1 MAYQEVS
8 TKYPS
13 MINSFAQPDTLTKLI
28 EVIPVLAKPGS
39 VGVTPN
45 PDAVADTPIG
55 DTPNPDATPEPVA
68 DTPIGDTP
76 NPDVSPNPDAT
87 PEPVADTPIGDTPN
101 PDVSPNPDATPE
113 PVADTPI
120 GDTPNPDAPPEP
132 VADTPIGDTPNPE
145 PVADTPNPDVSSNPD
160 ATPEPVADTPNP
172 DVSSNPDATPEPIGD
187 TPNLK
192 PVRVTPNPDATLDAL
207 STSPIMRPEL
217 SITEIEPKHLLA
229 GLGISKKMSSFLDR
243 HPLDNKPKQV
253 KNDQVTEVTLNKPP
267 SSDKLEEMKSDVK
280 PISSLLKEKSKW
292 NFQKEKNGSLQ
303 HQCDSHRAYLYDH
316 RLTKFNEKQNNVQL
330 TIDRIPK
337 INYFKFITKNKD
349 TTNEMIDNC
358 KCNEYEEIIKCY
370 NCKKLR
376 NEIASRSIGQKY
388 EDLNLPKWNLTF
400 MAGGLR
406 SENRVYYGTYHV
418 RAKSNLNS
426 NCQSFITFSMM
437 LPIKDPNFPKLG
449 YWEEIA
455 LGFSS
460 KNSTALSLFIKSS
473 LSSIEK
479 PQVVIPIEIKTP
491 GKKFNVKEY
500 NDYTLVWEKDKITLS
515 VNSKKVYTTKPNHPV
530 PRLPGYSYFII
541 RPNYDTDSVELIKN
555 IKKELWPNMY
565 IKSFSYTPLD

>member
-45 PDAVADTPIG
+45 P
-55 DTPNPDATPEPVA
+55 
-68 DTPIGDTP
+68 
-76 NPDVSPNPDAT
+76 
-87 PEPVADTPIGDTPN
+87 
-101 PDVSPNPDATPE
+101 
-113 PVADTPI
+113 
-120 GDTPNPDAPPEP
+120 
-132 VADTPIGDTPNPE
+132 E

-160 ATPEPVADTPNP
+160 ATPEPVAD
-172 DVSSNPDATPEPIGD
+172 S
-187 TPNLK
+187 PNLK

-207 STSPIMRPEL
+207 STSPILRPEL

-253 KNDQVTEVTLNKPP
+253 KNKPVTEVTLNKQP
-267 SSDKLEEMKSDVK
+267 SSAKLEEMKSDVK

-303 HQCDSHRAYLYDH
+303 HQCDSHRAYVYDH

-349 TTNEMIDNC
+349 STNNIIDNC
-358 KCNEYEEIIKCY
+358 KCIEYEQIIKCY

-437 LPIKDPNFPKLG
+437 LPIKDPKFPKLG

-500 NDYTLVWEKDKITLS
+500 NDYTLVWEKNKITLS